1 MASYVDNSFR
11 QAVMKSPADRTQ
23 QDLEIVYSYLHG
35 MEALS
40 NLREHQLRM
49 MCETVRYE
57 RHEANEVLYYPDD
70 IGSCW
75 YILLS
80 GSVFIKES
88 MFLPRSSFGKR
99 SAGSLRRGCECIVLE
114 PSEMIV
120 VDYMD
125 ENEEYFQRQAS
136 HRQSRRRFRK
146 INQKGERQT
155 IIDTVEQFPSGK
167 PPVARGYHTLPAD
180 FSRLQLSDG
189 IHPQVTHVSSSLSGC
204 SITSDSGSSSLS
216 DIYQA
221 TESEPGDMDLSGLPE
236 TAVDSEEDDDEEDIE
251 RASDPLMSRD
261 IVRDCLEKDP
271 MDRTDDDIE
280 QLLEFMHQ
288 LPAFANMT
296 MSVRRELCAVM
307 VFAVVERAGTIV
319 LNDGEEL
326 DSWSVILNGSV
337 EVTYPDGRTEILCM
351 GNSFGVSPTME
362 KEYMK
367 GVMKTKVDDCQFVCI
382 AQQDYCCILNQVEKN
397 MQKVEEE
404 GEIVMVKEH
413 RELDRTGTRKGHIV
427 IKGTTERL
435 TMHLVEEHSVVDPTY
450 IEDFLLTYR
459 TFLSSPMVVGKKL
472 LEWFHDPSL
481 RDKVTRVVLLWV
493 NNHFNDFEGNPEMA
507 HFLEEFESN
516 LEREKMFGH
525 LRLLN
530 IACAAKAKLRVVTL
544 TKPSREAPLAFT
556 LLGGSEKG
564 FRIFIDHVE
573 PGSKAAEAGL
583 KRGDQ
588 VLEVNGQNFENV
600 QLSKANE
607 ILRNNT
613 HLSITVKTNLLVF
626 KELLARPEHDQ
637 EPDHEEDLERKNGAP
652 HIPKI
657 GDIKKASR
665 YSIPDL
671 AVDVEQVMG
680 LEKASKK
687 AKANTVGGRNKL
699 KKIFDKTLTSIL
711 PPKPYNDVGV
721 GQSQD
726 DSIVGLKQSK
736 QIPPTLP
743 VSGNLSSS
751 NPDLLQSHHRI
762 LDFNNQPDMSDQ
774 VLRVFKADQQSR
786 YIMIGK
792 DTTAKEVVAQA
803 IREFA
808 LTAAPEAYS
817 LCEVSV
823 TPEGVIKQRRLP
835 EQLSKL
841 ADRIQLSGRYYLKS
855 NMETETLCSDEDAQE
870 LLRESQISL
879 LQLSTVEVATQL
891 SMRAF
896 ELFCAIEPTEYID
909 DLFKLRPRAA
919 GPSSLKLFEEAIN
932 RETFWVAT
940 EVVREPNQL
949 KRMKIVKHFVKIAL
963 HCRECKNFNSMF
975 AIISGLNLAPV
986 SRLRGTWE
994 KLPSKYE
1001 KLFSDLQDLFDPSRN
1016 MAKYRNVLNSQN
1028 LQPPI
1033 IPLFPVIKKDLTF
1046 LHEGNDS
1053 KVDGLVNFEKLR
1065 MIAKEIRHVG
1075 RMAAVNMDPALMFR
1089 TRKKKWRSLGSLS
1102 QGSANAAVLDVTQT
1116 GGHKKRVR
1124 RSSFLNAKKLYEDAQ
1139 MARKVKQYL
1148 SNLTLET
1155 NEESL
1160 QTLSIQCEP
1169 SINTPVPKGSGDRKR
1184 PDTSP
1189 VVARAAAHQR
1199 QQLQKSN
1206 QALQVPAVALY
1217 PSRKKVPVKDLPP
1230 FGTSSP
1236 QSLKKIL
1243 SLSEEASERHRKQA
1257 DDAVSNASS
1266 QLSSPPMSPH
1276 SSPKKGFGRAG
1287 DNLSDSGHSEISSR
1301 SSLVSTSSLDM
1312 AQDERRQRYGG
1323 GEGHGGHRLERRA
1336 TADPDQYSLGSYSSM
1351 QDCRGVYS
1359 GATVLS
1365 SPSSEELTQD
1375 QGDRVSLDAA
1385 DSGRGS
1391 WTSCSSGSHDNIQ
1404 TMQQGR
1410 SWELLAEGAGLWAGR
1425 GSWASACSSPSSSVA
1440 CWGEDSEGDTGT
1452 IKRRGGKDVSADPET
1467 SSITST
1473 GSEESKQHSRRPS
1486 PITAGNAK
1494 TGIARKDGRYR
1505 DPPPTPPGYTALTI
1519 SDVTEAA
1526 HAGRRPPDYTT
1537 ALQRSRLVTHS
1548 PDSQQPPDAR
1558 CPVEDQAQE
1567 VEEEGE
1573 CLSPKLRAQR
1583 RRGPHTAVPPRP

>member
-1 MASYVDNSFR
+1 MASYVDNNFR
-11 QAVMKSPADRTQ
+11 QAVMKNPVDRSP

-40 NLREHQLRM
+40 NLREHQLRI

-70 IGSCW
+70 IGTCW

-99 SAGSLRRGCECIVLE
+99 SAGSFRRGCECIVLE

-155 IIDTVEQFPSGK
+155 IIDTVDAYPVGK
-167 PPVARGYHTLPAD
+167 PPLPRGYHTECTKQQLPAD
-180 FSRLQLSDG
+180 FTKLHLTDSL
-189 IHPQVTHVSSSLSGC
+189 HPQVTHVSSSHSGC

-221 TESEPGDMDLSGLPE
+221 TESEAGDMDLSGLPE
-236 TAVDSEEDDDEEDIE
+236 TAVDSEDDDDEEDIE

-271 MDRTDDDIE
+271 IDRTDDDIE

-351 GNSFGVSPTME
+351 GNSFGVSPTMD

-367 GVMKTKVDDCQFVCI
+367 GIMRTKVDDCQFVCI
-382 AQQDYCCILNQVEKN
+382 AQQDYCRILNQVEKN

-427 IKGTTERL
+427 IKGTPERL

-459 TFLSSPMVVGKKL
+459 TFLSSPMEVGKKL
-472 LEWFHDPSL
+472 LEWFNDPSL
-481 RDKVTRVVLLWV
+481 RDKSNCVSTVT
-493 NNHFNDFEGNPEMA
+493 M
-507 HFLEEFESN
+507 FLSCYCSD
-516 LEREKMFGH
+516 
-525 LRLLN
+525 
-530 IACAAKAKLRVVTL
+530 IA
-544 TKPSREAPLAFT
+544 
-556 LLGGSEKG
+556 
-564 FRIFIDHVE
+564 I
-573 PGSKAAEAGL
+573 
-583 KRGDQ
+583 
-588 VLEVNGQNFENV
+588 
-600 QLSKANE
+600 
-607 ILRNNT
+607 
-613 HLSITVKTNLLVF
+613 
-626 KELLARPEHDQ
+626 
-637 EPDHEEDLERKNGAP
+637 
-652 HIPKI
+652 
-657 GDIKKASR
+657 
-665 YSIPDL
+665 
-671 AVDVEQVMG
+671 
-680 LEKASKK
+680 
-687 AKANTVGGRNKL
+687 
-699 KKIFDKTLTSIL
+699 
-711 PPKPYNDVGV
+711 

-726 DSIVGLKQSK
+726 DSIVGLRQTKH
-736 QIPPTLP
+736 IPPALP
-743 VSGNLSSS
+743 VSGTLSSS

-762 LDFNNQPDMSDQ
+762 LDFNTTPDLPDQ

-786 YIMIGK
+786 YIMISK
-792 DTTAKEVVAQA
+792 DTTAKEVVVQA

-808 LTAAPEAYS
+808 LTTTPDAYS

-835 EQLSKL
+835 DQLSKL
-841 ADRIQLSGRYYLKS
+841 ADRIQLSGRYYLKN

-879 LQLSTVEVATQL
+879 LQLSTIEVATQL
-891 SMRAF
+891 SMRNF
-896 ELFCAIEPTEYID
+896 ELFRNIEPTEYID
-909 DLFKLRPRAA
+909 DLFKLKSKFNCAN
-919 GPSSLKLFEEAIN
+919 LKKFEEVIN
-932 RETFWVAT
+932 QETFWVAS
-940 EVVREPNQL
+940 EILRETNQL
-949 KRMKIVKHFVKIAL
+949 KRMKIIKHFIKIAL

-986 SRLRGTWE
+986 ARLRTTWE

-1001 KLFSDLQDLFDPSRN
+1001 KLFQDLQDLFDPSRN

-1053 KVDGLVNFEKLR
+1053 KVEGLVNFEKLR

-1075 RMAAVNMDPALMFR
+1075 RMASVNMDPALMFR

-1102 QGSANAAVLDVTQT
+1102 QGSTNTAVLDVAQT

-1148 SNLTLET
+1148 SNLDLEMD
-1155 NEESL
+1155 EESL
-1160 QTLSIQCEP
+1160 QALSLQCEP
-1169 SINTPVPKGSGDRKR
+1169 ASNTLPKTPGDKRSGK
-1184 PDTSP
+1184 
-1189 VVARAAAHQR
+1189 
-1199 QQLQKSN
+1199 
-1206 QALQVPAVALY
+1206 
-1217 PSRKKVPVKDLPP
+1217 
-1230 FGTSSP
+1230 
-1236 QSLKKIL
+1236 
-1243 SLSEEASERHRKQA
+1243 
-1257 DDAVSNASS
+1257 
-1266 QLSSPPMSPH
+1266 
-1276 SSPKKGFGRAG
+1276 
-1287 DNLSDSGHSEISSR
+1287 
-1301 SSLVSTSSLDM
+1301 
-1312 AQDERRQRYGG
+1312 
-1323 GEGHGGHRLERRA
+1323 
-1336 TADPDQYSLGSYSSM
+1336 
-1351 QDCRGVYS
+1351 
-1359 GATVLS
+1359 
-1365 SPSSEELTQD
+1365 
-1375 QGDRVSLDAA
+1375 
-1385 DSGRGS
+1385 
-1391 WTSCSSGSHDNIQ
+1391 
-1404 TMQQGR
+1404 
-1410 SWELLAEGAGLWAGR
+1410 AE
-1425 GSWASACSSPSSSVA
+1425 
-1440 CWGEDSEGDTGT
+1440 T
-1452 IKRRGGKDVSADPET
+1452 
-1467 SSITST
+1467 
-1473 GSEESKQHSRRPS
+1473 
-1486 PITAGNAK
+1486 
-1494 TGIARKDGRYR
+1494 
-1505 DPPPTPPGYTALTI
+1505 
-1519 SDVTEAA
+1519 
-1526 HAGRRPPDYTT
+1526 
-1537 ALQRSRLVTHS
+1537 
-1548 PDSQQPPDAR
+1548 
-1558 CPVEDQAQE
+1558 
-1567 VEEEGE
+1567 
-1573 CLSPKLRAQR
+1573 
-1583 RRGPHTAVPPRP
+1583 